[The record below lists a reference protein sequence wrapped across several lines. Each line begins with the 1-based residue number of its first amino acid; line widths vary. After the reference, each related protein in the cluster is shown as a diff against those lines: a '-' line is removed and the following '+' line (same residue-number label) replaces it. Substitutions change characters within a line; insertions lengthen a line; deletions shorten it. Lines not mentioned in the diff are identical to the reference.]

1 MTVRVGILGGGNISD
16 THARAARETAG
27 VELVAYWAR
36 DPEKARHMARRYGG
50 TAFQVLEEILAHR
63 PLDAVIVG
71 TPSGLPAEHARAAAP
86 QGLPGVVEKPLDIT
100 TERIGALSG

>member
-1 MTVRVGILGGGNISD
+1 MTVRIGILGGGNISD

-50 TAFQVLEEILAHR
+50 TALPGPEGMHAHR
-63 PLDAVIVG
+63 SPRVPIVG
-71 TPSGLPAEHARAAAP
+71 TPSGPHVPHARAAP
-86 QGLPGVVEKPLDIT
+86 PGGPPVLVEQTPLYT
-100 TERIGALSG
+100 RQRIPGAL